1 MWVHAG
7 VLTSNRERDQASVVK
22 QGSKSESRATRGLKR
37 AKVLA
42 EAAKSLNYQGVSQ
55 TSLADIAR
63 RVGVSRA
70 ALYYYFED
78 QQDLVF
84 QCYQQSCEL
93 IAQRLHKARAAGGDA
108 MSVIEGFVDGMLDDD
123 DSEFAA
129 LSEMAYLRPE
139 QRGAILGLYEAILN
153 DVADLLRAGA
163 ARGELRPCDGRIVG
177 QAIIGLTSWIPLARR
192 WRTRETLGDADMVAA
207 TKDLLRSG
215 LAADRTAASRYRPFD
230 LTPPGVPVTRIF
242 DADTMAAARRESLLA
257 AASWIFNLKGV
268 DATSLEEIALLR
280 GVTKK
285 VIYHNVGDKETLVA
299 ACYRRSFQI
308 YEDFQARQLAYD
320 GPRIEAIC
328 AQFHALA
335 EASFREDIA
344 PLAPLAGLESLAE
357 GPLEE
362 IHASAGRIM
371 ENSLRNHGRGEAE
384 GSMRPMNR
392 RAVLSMLP
400 GVFEWLPKWF
410 DLFDAEQRARAP
422 AELAEL
428 IRVGLRPI

>member
-1 MWVHAG
+1 M
-7 VLTSNRERDQASVVK
+7 K
-22 QGSKSESRATRGLKR
+22 QSSESESRATRGLKR
-37 AKVLA
+37 AKVLG
-42 EAAKSLNYQGVSQ
+42 EAAKSLNHQGVSQ

-63 RVGVSRA
+63 RVGISRA

-84 QCYQQSCEL
+84 QCYRQSCEL
-93 IAQRLHKARAAGGDA
+93 MAQRLQQAKDGGGDA
-108 MSVIEGFVDGMLDDD
+108 LTVIDAFVDGMLDDD
-123 DSEFAA
+123 DTEFAA

-139 QRGAILGLYEAILN
+139 QRTTILGLYESILN
-153 DVADLLRAGA
+153 DVAEILRTGA
-163 ARGELRPCDGRIVG
+163 ARGELRACDGRIVG
-177 QAIIGLTSWIPLARR
+177 QAIIGLISWIPLARR
-192 WRTRETLGDADMVAA
+192 WRTRETLRDADMVAA
-207 TKDLLRSG
+207 TKDLLRHG
-215 LAADRTAASRYRPFD
+215 VTADRAAPGDYRPFD
-230 LTPPGVPVTRIF
+230 LTPPGVPVARIF

-257 AASWIFNLKGV
+257 AASWIFNLKGI

-299 ACYRRSFQI
+299 ECYRRSFQI
-308 YEDFQARQLAYD
+308 YEDFQARQRAYE
-320 GPRIEAIC
+320 GSRLEAIC

-371 ENSLRNHGRGEAE
+371 ENSLRNLAQGQAE
-384 GSMRPMNR
+384 GSMRAMNN
-392 RAVLSMLP
+392 RAVMSMLP

-410 DLFDAEQRARAP
+410 DLFDDEQRTRAP

-428 IRVGLRPI
+428 VRVGLRPI

>member
-1 MWVHAG
+1 M
-7 VLTSNRERDQASVVK
+7 K
-22 QGSKSESRATRGLKR
+22 QSSESEGRATRGLKR
-37 AKVLA
+37 ARVLG
-42 EAAKSLNYQGVSQ
+42 EAAKSLNHQGVSQ

-63 RVGVSRA
+63 RVGISRA
-70 ALYYYFED
+70 ALYYYYFDD

-84 QCYQQSCEL
+84 QCYRQSCEL
-93 IAQRLHKARAAGGDA
+93 MAQRLQQAKDGGGDA
-108 MSVIEGFVDGMLDDD
+108 LAVIDAFVDGMLDEEDT
-123 DSEFAA
+123 EFAA
-129 LSEMAYLRPE
+129 LSEMAYLRAD
-139 QRGAILGLYEAILN
+139 QRRTILGLYDSILD
-153 DVADLLRAGA
+153 DVAGLLRDGA
-163 ARGELRPCDGRIVG
+163 ARRELRPCDGRIVG
-177 QAIIGLTSWIPLARR
+177 QAIIGLISWIPLARR
-192 WRTRETLGDADMVAA
+192 WRTRESLRDADMVDA
-207 TKDLLRSG
+207 TKDLLRHG
-215 LAADRTAASRYRPFD
+215 VAADRTAPGHYRPFD

-285 VIYHNVGDKETLVA
+285 VIYHNVGDKETLIA
-299 ACYRRSFQI
+299 ECYRRSFQI
-308 YEDFQARQLAYD
+308 YESLQARQRAYE
-320 GPRIEAIC
+320 GSRVEAIC

-344 PLAPLAGLESLAE
+344 PLAPLAGLESLAQ

-371 ENSLRNHGRGEAE
+371 ENSLANLAQGEAE
-384 GSMRPMNR
+384 GSVRPMNG
-392 RAVLSMLP
+392 RAVMSMLP

-410 DLFDAEQRARAP
+410 DLFGDEQRARAP

-428 IRVGLRPI
+428 VRVGLRPI

>member
-1 MWVHAG
+1 M
-7 VLTSNRERDQASVVK
+7 TSNTARDEAGDVK
-22 QGSKSESRATRGLKR
+22 QSSESESRATRGLKR
-37 AKVLA
+37 AKVLG
-42 EAAKSLNYQGVSQ
+42 EAAKSLNNQGVSQ

-84 QCYQQSCEL
+84 QCYRQSCEL
-93 IAQRLHKARAAGGDA
+93 MAQRLQQAREDGGDA
-108 MSVIEGFVDGMLDDD
+108 LALIDAFVDGMLEDEDT
-123 DSEFAA
+123 EFAA
-129 LSEMAYLRPE
+129 LSEMAYLRAD
-139 QRGAILGLYEAILN
+139 QRGVILALYQSILD
-153 DVADLLRAGA
+153 DVAGILRTGA
-163 ARGELRPCDGRIVG
+163 ARGEVRPCDDRIVA
-177 QAIIGLTSWIPLARR
+177 QAIIGLISWIPLARR
-192 WRTRETLGDADMVAA
+192 WRTRETLSDADMVAA
-207 TKDLLRSG
+207 TKDLLRYG
-215 LAADRTAASRYRPFD
+215 VAADRVAPCPYRPFD

-257 AASWIFNLKGV
+257 AASWIFNLKGI

-299 ACYRRSFQI
+299 ECYRRSFQI
-308 YEDFQARQLAYD
+308 YEGFQARQRAYE

-344 PLAPLAGLESLAE
+344 PLAPLAGLEALAE
-357 GPLEE
+357 VPLEE

-371 ENSLRNHGRGEAE
+371 ENSLAIYAIGQAE
-384 GSMRPMNR
+384 GSIRPMKNK
-392 RAVLSMLP
+392 RAILSMHP

-410 DLFDAEQRARAP
+410 DAFDAEQRARAP

-428 IRVGLRPI
+428 VRIGLLPT